1 MTTFEYIIYG
11 IIVVLGYFPFAW
23 AYQMM
28 VKRAEK
34 ECEEIRK
41 EREHKSNDYGQ

>member
-1 MTTFEYIIYG
+1 MDTFEYIICG
-11 IIVVLGYFPFAW
+11 IIIVLGYFPFAW

-28 VKRAEK
+28 MKRAEK

-41 EREHKSNDYGQ
+41 ECEHKK